1 MRRRPRPGGAAQAGE
16 ARPSPQCSRGR
27 PTWSGSKLT
36 AELGDTLALPECRC
50 KGSVGATTASRR
62 CRAPERRRSLV
73 RAKRKA
79 QLHRAQTRSTSL
91 PRKAWHRCY
100 FSRSRRSSGPTARS
114 WSPGTRSRRTRS
126 RSDSRSSSTT
136 PTDPERGPITRT
148 LTSLG
153 PEQSG
158 PVLVPIASAS
168 GQPSWP
174 CWTTGKSVPVNAF
187 ARRSW
192 RDSAFRISL
201 PQRPS
206 CARPTTTHLTR
217 MGLDEPRT

>member
-73 RAKRKA
+73 RAKRKRNFTA
-79 QLHRAQTRSTSL
+79 LRRDRRACRARRGIGVTSVDHDVRPVRRQDRGRRVREAAEPAAGAIRGRRLPLRLTRS
-91 PRKAWHRCY
+91 A
-100 FSRSRRSSGPTARS
+100 ARS
-114 WSPGTRSRRTRS
+114 PEPSPHWARSN
-126 RSDSRSSSTT
+126 
-136 PTDPERGPITRT
+136 P
-148 LTSLG
+148 
-153 PEQSG
+153 G

-187 ARRSW
+187 ARRS
-192 RDSAFRISL
+192 
-201 PQRPS
+201 
-206 CARPTTTHLTR
+206 
-217 MGLDEPRT
+217 